1 MAMMEKR
8 ELVIIGAGPAGL
20 TAAIYGRRAGLDV
33 LLLEKG
39 TPGGQ
44 INITDEIENWPGVK
58 HASGQELGNMFREHA
73 EKFNT
78 EFRDTDVRKVEIR
91 EGRKIVVT
99 EKEEIEAEA
108 VIICT
113 GAYFRRLGCEGE
125 AEHIGQGVSYCAVCD
140 GAFFEDETIA
150 VIGGGNT
157 AVEEGTYLTKFAKK
171 VYIVHRRDEFRADRA
186 AIEHALS
193 NPKIEPVWNSVV
205 ERIEGDGMVENI
217 VLKNVK
223 TGEVS
228 NLAVA
233 GVFMFVGQA
242 PYDEPVRGLV
252 KAAKGGWIITNED
265 METSVEGIYAAGDV
279 REKGLRQ
286 VITAAGDGA
295 VAAMSAVSYIN
306 EQVHL
311 RSVLMEPGHVVA
323 FFYSSIDGNQVQ
335 LSEKA
340 LKEAEKMGKKLTLV
354 DGYRN
359 GKMVEKLQLPGMP
372 ALVEL
377 RKGDVVRTETPATL
391 EKVLSFL
398 K

>member
-1 MAMMEKR
+1 M
-8 ELVIIGAGPAGL
+8 
-20 TAAIYGRRAGLDV
+20 
-33 LLLEKG
+33 
-39 TPGGQ
+39 
-44 INITDEIENWPGVK
+44 
-58 HASGQELGNMFREHA
+58 
-73 EKFNT
+73 
-78 EFRDTDVRKVEIR
+78 
-91 EGRKIVVT
+91 
-99 EKEEIEAEA
+99 
-108 VIICT
+108 
-113 GAYFRRLGCEGE
+113 
-125 AEHIGQGVSYCAVCD
+125 SYCAVCD

-311 RSVLMEPGHVVA
+311 RSVLMEPEHVVA